1 MGLPFSLRD
10 GSKSIFYAG
19 KHFFKRTDAKKDK
32 KSPSGKK
39 R

>member
-1 MGLPFSLRD
+1 MELPFPKN

-19 KHFFKRTDAKKDK
+19 KYFFKRADAKKDK